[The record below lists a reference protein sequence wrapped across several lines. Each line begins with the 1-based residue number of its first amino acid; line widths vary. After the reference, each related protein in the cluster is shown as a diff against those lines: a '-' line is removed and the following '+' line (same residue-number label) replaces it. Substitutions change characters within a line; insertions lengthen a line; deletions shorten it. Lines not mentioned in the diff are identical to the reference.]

1 MDNPPTPGARLF
13 AWRSARDPRVT
24 LQSCADAVGVKHP
37 TWLDWEK
44 DNRSPSLE
52 KALALELFTDGAIE
66 IEAWGFDEETLATI
80 RGVVRH
86 RAAAE
91 RKAKRSAAEAA

>member
-1 MDNPPTPGARLF
+1 MSG
-13 AWRSARDPRVT
+13 
-24 LQSCADAVGVKHP
+24 
-37 TWLDWEK
+37 
-44 DNRSPSLE
+44 
-52 KALALELFTDGAIE
+52 DGAIE